1 MKDFERQQQLQTDER
16 NLKERLAA
24 AQHKKMSR
32 EVNIMNIYMIQI
44 QILKERIESAPSF
57 SLKLL
62 WYPLH
67 LQFLP
72 SESTSRQPVR
82 RRAP

>member
-62 WYPLH
+62 
-67 LQFLP
+67 
-72 SESTSRQPVR
+72 
-82 RRAP
+82 